1 MGSNVIK
8 VDGLWD
14 EGYVLDKYNASSE
27 YLGEDAF
34 GHPQFSNTYTE
45 IGKLLHAMKYNGHF
59 DTSDEISRICINL
72 LNGWFQKIKIDIIIP
87 SPPTAERLAQPVYM
101 IAESLAEK
109 LKVYYSDEVLIK
121 TDKKPVKN
129 MPKDAKTVK
138 GTIVK
143 LKPALRPC
151 NILLVDDIYSTGE
164 TANEC
169 VSVLKEDPLVKKV
182 YYLAIAK
189 TK

>member
-1 MGSNVIK
+1 
-8 VDGLWD
+8 
-14 EGYVLDKYNASSE
+14 
-27 YLGEDAF
+27 
-34 GHPQFSNTYTE
+34 
-45 IGKLLHAMKYNGHF
+45 
-59 DTSDEISRICINL
+59 
-72 LNGWFQKIKIDIIIP
+72 
-87 SPPTAERLAQPVYM
+87 
-101 IAESLAEK
+101 
-109 LKVYYSDEVLIK
+109 
-121 TDKKPVKN
+121 